1 MVALVSFRVDERLK
15 KRMEALAHLNWSEV
29 LRQYVGKI
37 VTEEEAQSQRNK
49 DFAAIAEAMAT
60 IDDLR
65 SKSQSGW
72 SGAEEIK
79 KWRRLRR

>member
-1 MVALVSFRVDERLK
+1 MVSFRVDERLK

-29 LRQYVGKI
+29 LRQYVGRV
-37 VTEEEAQSQRNK
+37 VTEEEMKSGRKK

-60 IDDLR
+60 IDRLR

-72 SGAEEIK
+72 NGAEEIK